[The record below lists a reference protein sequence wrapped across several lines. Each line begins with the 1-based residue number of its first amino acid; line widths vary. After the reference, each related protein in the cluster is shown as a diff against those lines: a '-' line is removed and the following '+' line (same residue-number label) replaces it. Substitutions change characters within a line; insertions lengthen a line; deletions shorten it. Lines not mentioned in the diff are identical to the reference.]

1 MKIEI
6 QKPAIIPAPQ
16 NIHMTT
22 QQIAADSPISQQ
34 IIDGLPKEGYR
45 ISVAPDGI
53 HLQAGGKTGL
63 QYANYTLHQIKM
75 QYGDAI
81 PCMEI
86 EDEPQKPYR
95 AFHLDSSRHF
105 ISVSQLK
112 KMIRM
117 CAFFK
122 LNTFHWHFSDDQGW
136 RIASKAFPRLHEIGA
151 KRSGDNLG
159 DYFSDQEDFHYYTQE
174 EVREIVA
181 YCAELGIEVIPD
193 IDTPGHVTAILAA
206 YPQLSCTGAEV
217 EVAIKGG
224 VFHDILCAGKEEPFQ
239 FLEQLMDEICDLF
252 PGRYV
257 HIGGDEA
264 PKTRWEVCPLCKKRM
279 EEEGLETMDELQGYF
294 NNRVARYL
302 KTKGKTAIV
311 WNEATLGSNLDDDLI
326 VQLWK
331 DGRIPGSK
339 YNGAGK
345 AYMAR
350 GGRVVSSPAN
360 NTYTNYPYGY
370 LPLKKVYATSLKP
383 YGMKKLSAEEESRVL
398 GTTCHLWSEFYR
410 GDAEMEYQ
418 AWPRFAAVAEIAWWG
433 KAPESFRDFEKRL
446 KTIFPVF
453 AEYGIQAGKPEIW
466 NPNRQKKWQDIRQFF
481 KNSLA
486 NNH

>member
-1 MKIEI
+1 MN
-6 QKPAIIPAPQ
+6 QHQPAIIPAPRKLR
-16 NIHMTT
+16 M
-22 QQIAADSPISQQ
+22 S
-34 IIDGLPKEGYR
+34 EGTASSHGAVSEAVLTDMQEDAYR
-45 ISVAPDGI
+45 IQISEKGI
-53 HLQAGGKTGL
+53 AMEAGGKTGL
-63 QYANYTLHQIKM
+63 QYAHDTLQQIKM
-75 QYGDAI
+75 QYGDSI
-81 PCMEI
+81 PCMQI
-86 EDEPQKPYR
+86 EDAPEKPYR

-105 ISVSQLK
+105 ISVAQLK

-136 RIASKAFPRLHEIGA
+136 RIESKVFPRLHEVGA
-151 KRSGDNLG
+151 RRRGDNLG
-159 DYFSDQEDFHYYTQE
+159 DYFSDKEDWHYYTQE
-174 EVREIVA
+174 EVRDLVS
-181 YCAELGIEVIPD
+181 YCEALGIEVIPD

-206 YPQLSCTGAEV
+206 YPHLSCTGERV

-224 VFHDILCAGKEEPFQ
+224 VFHDILCAGKEETFR
-239 FLEQLMDEICDLF
+239 FLETLLDEICDLF

-264 PKTRWEVCPLCKKRM
+264 PKTRWEVCPLCRKRM
-279 EEEGLETMDELQGYF
+279 EEENLATMDQLQGYF

-311 WNEATLGSNLDDDLI
+311 WNEATLGGNLDEDLI

-331 DGRIPGSK
+331 DGRIPGSR

-345 AYMAR
+345 TYMAR

-383 YGMKKLSAEEESRVL
+383 YGMKPLSGDEESRVL

-433 KAPESFRDFEKRL
+433 RAPETYRAFEKRL

-453 AEYGIQAGKPEIW
+453 AAHGIQAGKPEVW
-466 NPNRQKKWQDIRQFF
+466 NPKPRKKWQDIRQFF